1 MKIKCIS
8 CKKINKIN
16 KRVEKIQSNP
26 ELVPQILTALTS
38 RGKK

>member
-16 KRVEKIQSNP
+16 KVEKIQSNP